1 MYTRSFLGNDTKGK
15 SASGLSSGAKA
26 ARFPFNIVTVVVNIG
41 PIRPNSPV
49 LSSSRPLNR
58 NTEDFICTELALI
71 KAGYENLDF
80 GPAKHAESS
89 YIRGKKRGQ

>member
-15 SASGLSSGAKA
+15 SDSGLSSGAKA

-41 PIRPNSPV
+41 PIPV

-58 NTEDFICTELALI
+58 NTKDFICTGLALI
-71 KAGYENLDF
+71 EAGYENLDF

-89 YIRGKKRGQ
+89 CIRGKTKRGQ